1 MKSQNI
7 KFEESVQDE
16 QISKMLGGLKRVDA
30 PGDFNFRVT
39 GRIAA
44 GQPSKKAAW
53 WANPARLAVPLV
65 LLFLVGGYFGFNA
78 IYSTDKIGVSPVA
91 EIQPTN
97 FTPDQ
102 PVAPRDDSVVIPQNE
117 IAVVG
122 TDPKPPGA
130 AEKPVIVLPRKDVRP
145 DNPGGGSRVEALSES
160 RKIYPK
166 GVNPDPVGIKA
177 LGTGSQLKVKDLLE
191 IIGVK
196 AVFSRSGW
204 RVDAVTENN
213 IAARSGVKTGDVIEA
228 INDQR
233 LKEKT
238 SFGNRFTGKSLN
250 VLRDG
255 KSLHIELK
263 P

>member
-7 KFEESVQDE
+7 KFEESGQDE

-44 GQPSKKAAW
+44 RQPVKKVGW
-53 WANPARLAVPLV
+53 WASPVRLAVPLAF
-65 LLFLVGGYFGFNA
+65 LLLVGGYFGFNA
-78 IYSTDKIGVSPVA
+78 LYSADKMGVAPVA

-97 FTPDQ
+97 FTPD
-102 PVAPRDDSVVIPQNE
+102 PPAIPNEDSVVLPQNE
-117 IAVVG
+117 VVTVG
-122 TDPKPPGA
+122 TDPKQPGSA
-130 AEKPVIVLPRKDVRP
+130 DKEQILHGKT
-145 DNPGGGSRVEALSES
+145 PGSDRRRGGSIDVAGSEN
-160 RKIYPK
+160 RLIYPR
-166 GVNPDPVGIKA
+166 GVNPNA
-177 LGTGSQLKVKDLLE
+177 QLKVKNLLE

-213 IAARSGVKTGDVIEA
+213 IAARSGVKTGDMIEA

-233 LKEKT
+233 LTEKT